1 VVSPSLVYE
10 LFGNDVDFTSI
21 TAYTDWDV
29 TEKSDFD
36 FSPLD
41 WVRRTTT
48 EDQHYWY
55 QELRVASA
63 EGSELQ
69 IAEGAELSW
78 LAGITGFTADS
89 DRYVA
94 NDFRP
99 DFPLGAAVV
108 ADSGTVEFEVVSRPS
123 GAFVSVDGKS
133 VGRTPLKV
141 EYEVGQK
148 ISFFSKARGYLARRH
163 KITVSAEQSTVNLWL
178 APLPYVVQVV
188 TSPAGANASAVG
200 GGETSTPGSLQFK
213 SMPASRKIVVSKD
226 GYKTA
231 LGAVSRADFTE
242 ETRRMFATVNVTLQ
256 KDPAATVAPTPAEV
270 EAAPEP
276 ASIEPPAAEVKAEA
290 EEPAKAVEPPPEA
303 APAPSE
309 TPAAAAP

>member
-1 VVSPSLVYE
+1 MFVVAFLV
-10 LFGNDVDFTSI
+10 LFVAG
-21 TAYTDWDV
+21 AGAAWQLGYTDGVMQQARQYLDAFSEPVAEPSRGIKPAPVPAEPQEATAQAQPVDEV
-29 TEKSDFD
+29 T
-36 FSPLD
+36 P
-41 WVRRTTT
+41 T
-48 EDQHYWY
+48 EATD
-55 QELRVASA
+55 LA
-63 EGSELQ
+63 EA
-69 IAEGAELSW
+69 AEPAVEPE
-78 LAGITGFTADS
+78 A
-89 DRYVA
+89 
-94 NDFRP
+94 
-99 DFPLGAAVV
+99 AAVV

-256 KDPAATVAPTPAEV
+256 KDPAATAAPTPAEV

-276 ASIEPPAAEVKAEA
+276 ASIEPPAAEVKAEVKAEA